1 MLRSQYLLPAVC
13 AAMLLLAFAG
23 CGSSQRQWEI
33 TVENKA
39 DAPCSFFIELGTDG
53 NSSSV
58 KVENVAKGKPIT
70 LIVGSSKTI
79 VQSVRVVRDKGE
91 ETLKPKVELPVGKR
105 YAISVGADGKVTAS
119 IVDR

>member
-1 MLRSQYLLPAVC
+1 MLRSHCQLPTVC
-13 AAMLLLAFAG
+13 IAMFLALAG
-23 CGSSQRQWEI
+23 CGSGRHQWEI

-58 KVENVAKGKPIT
+58 KVENVAKGKPST
-70 LIVGSSKTI
+70 LIVGSSKSI

-91 ETLKPKVELPVGKR
+91 ETLSLKIELPVGKR
-105 YAISVGADGKVTAS
+105 FAVSVGADGKATAFIS
-119 IVDR
+119 DR